1 MKLLQISGGERPNI
15 VAAAELPIPDAMV
28 GRSLVGDAG
37 PASFAFAEEDHEGNV
52 LQSLRSDSHKLILA
66 NAGNPRGLPTEE
78 FFDLVA
84 DPGEQQDLFIGD
96 PSLGRDL
103 QEELRQVLAFALE
116 RAVEGVGAS
125 LDAGMQEQL
134 RNLGY

>member
-1 MKLLQISGGERPNI
+1 M
-15 VAAAELPIPDAMV
+15 M
-28 GRSLVGDAG
+28 GRSLRGDTEP
-37 PASFAFAEEDHEGNV
+37 PAFAFAEEDHEGNI
-52 LQSLRSDSHKLILA
+52 LQSLRSASHKLILA
-66 NAGNPRGLPTEE
+66 NADNPRGLPTEE

-84 DPGEQQDLFIGD
+84 DPGEQQDLSAAEPAVGQ
-96 PSLGRDL
+96 DL
-103 QEELRQVLAFALE
+103 QEALRQVLAFALE